1 MNKHGNSKEKP
12 VDNAV
17 YYKAREKFWSCVCA
31 LCVVNHNTHHE
42 NECSNFINIETA
54 VDETVAEE

>member
-1 MNKHGNSKEKP
+1 MNEHGDSEEKP

-17 YYKAREKFWSCVCA
+17 YYEAREKLWSFSSA
-31 LCVVNHNTHHE
+31 LSIINHNTHHE
-42 NECSNFINIETA
+42 NECSNFINIEAA